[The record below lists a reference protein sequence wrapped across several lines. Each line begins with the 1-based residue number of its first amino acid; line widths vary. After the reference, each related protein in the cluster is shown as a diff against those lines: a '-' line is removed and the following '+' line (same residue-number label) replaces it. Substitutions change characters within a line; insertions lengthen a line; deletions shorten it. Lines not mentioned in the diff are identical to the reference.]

1 MSSHARQ
8 NHEAMIFK
16 YDERAKR
23 HLCERDPLLGQ
34 YITER
39 GNIERAMKPDLFVS
53 LTESIISQ
61 QISGKAAE
69 SISGRLLVQAGEI
82 TPARIVSLPEDL
94 MRQCG
99 ISQRKISY
107 IKAAAHAIMSGELV
121 PDALRTMDDESVIR
135 QLVQLPGIGR
145 WSAEMTLIF
154 TLGREDV
161 LSYGDFGI
169 RRGIMR
175 LHQLEALSKAD
186 FMHFRELYSPYGTIA
201 SFYLWEIAAR

>member
-1 MSSHARQ
+1 
-8 NHEAMIFK
+8 
-16 YDERAKR
+16 
-23 HLCERDPLLGQ
+23 
-34 YITER
+34 
-39 GNIERAMKPDLFVS
+39 
-53 LTESIISQ
+53 
-61 QISGKAAE
+61 
-69 SISGRLLVQAGEI
+69 
-82 TPARIVSLPEDL
+82 

-107 IKAAAHAIMSGELV
+107 IKAAAHAILSGELV

>member
-1 MSSHARQ
+1 
-8 NHEAMIFK
+8 MIFK

-121 PDALRTMDDESVIR
+121 PDALRTMDDESIIR

-154 TLGREDV
+154 TFGREDV

-201 SFYLWEIAAR
+201 SFYLWEIASR

>member
-1 MSSHARQ
+1 
-8 NHEAMIFK
+8 MIFK

-94 MRQCG
+94 MHQCG

-107 IKAAAHAIMSGELV
+107 IKSAAHAIMSGELV

-175 LHQLEALSKAD
+175 LHTLESLTKAD